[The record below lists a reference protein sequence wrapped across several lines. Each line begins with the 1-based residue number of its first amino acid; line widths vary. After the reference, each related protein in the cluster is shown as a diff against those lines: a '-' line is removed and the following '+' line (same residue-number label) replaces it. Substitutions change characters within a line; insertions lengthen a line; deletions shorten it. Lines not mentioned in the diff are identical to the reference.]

1 MLQQFMKQ
9 QKTGQ
14 SNQIKSKIKFMAS
27 FLSTAL
33 MAPVQDHVISADVS
47 DFSFFNVSAQVITR
61 MTPDWAES
69 GEWAGLILQ
78 DTADTGDGQER
89 TLTATSRWRVFD
101 LSPPGG
107 GGEALPGMTEIVF
120 RALSTLKV
128 LSACRLPTLINS
140 VNSL

>member
-1 MLQQFMKQ
+1 M
-9 QKTGQ
+9 
-14 SNQIKSKIKFMAS
+14 
-27 FLSTAL
+27 
-33 MAPVQDHVISADVS
+33 ISIDVS
-47 DFSFFNVSAQVITR
+47 DFSFFNVSGQVITHV
-61 MTPDWAES
+61 TPDWAES

-89 TLTATSRWRVFD
+89 TLTATSRWRAFD

>member
-1 MLQQFMKQ
+1 M
-9 QKTGQ
+9 
-14 SNQIKSKIKFMAS
+14 
-27 FLSTAL
+27 
-33 MAPVQDHVISADVS
+33 ISADVS
-47 DFSFFNVSAQVITR
+47 DFSFFNVSAQVITHV
-61 MTPDWAES
+61 TPDGAES

-89 TLTATSRWRVFD
+89 TLTATSRWRAFG
-101 LSPPGG
+101 LSPPGGG